1 VADDVDLTFLA
12 RFRLSGGSIR
22 NCTVSAAFAAAEAE
36 VPIGMEHL
44 VRAVAFEYGKQGRLT
59 LESDFE
65 RFHSLLRPER
75 DGPAATDDEAPPL
88 PPALPVEPMFV
99 RSRIEEIGR

>member
-22 NCTVSAAFAAAEAE
+22 NCTVSAAFAAAEAAA
-36 VPIGMEHL
+36 PIGMEHL

-59 LESDFE
+59 LEADFE
-65 RFHSLLRPER
+65 RFHALLRPER
-75 DGPAATDDEAPPL
+75 DEQPAAEEEPPL
-88 PPALPVEPMFV
+88 PPPLPVEPMFV